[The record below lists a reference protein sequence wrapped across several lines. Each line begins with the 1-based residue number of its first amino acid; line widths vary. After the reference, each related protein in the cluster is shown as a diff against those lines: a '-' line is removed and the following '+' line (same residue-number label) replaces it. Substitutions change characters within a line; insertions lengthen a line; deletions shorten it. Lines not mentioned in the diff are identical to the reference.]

1 MHTTIGLI
9 RHGETDWNA
18 QRRIQ
23 GRTDI
28 PLNDRGRAQARV
40 AAERLMNTDWQR
52 IYTSPLQR
60 AADTASIVAEV
71 LGLPAP
77 GVLDDVAERSFG
89 EIEGLTYA
97 ERTARFAE
105 DTAVPGLE
113 TRADVVARSLPAL
126 SLLAAAHPGQNL
138 LVVTHGGVIGS
149 LIRHV
154 TDFRLPNPADTIPN
168 GSTNV
173 FTVDEVGAWALQ
185 QYEGAPGDA
194 AARPIP

>member
-28 PLNDRGRAQARV
+28 PLNDRGRAQARA
-40 AAERLMNTDWQR
+40 AAEQLLHQGWHRV
-52 IYTSPLQR
+52 YTSPLQR
-60 AADTASIVAEV
+60 AADTAAIVARV
-71 LGLPAP
+71 LGLPDPA
-77 GVLDDVAERSFG
+77 VVDDVAERSFG

-105 DTAVPGLE
+105 GSPVPGLE
-113 TRADVVARSLPAL
+113 TRADVVARSQPAL
-126 SLLAAAHPGQNL
+126 ALLAAAHPGQRL

-154 TDFRLPNPADTIPN
+154 TDYRLPNPTDTIPN

-173 FTVDEVGAWALQ
+173 FAIDETGAWQLQ
-185 QYEGAPGDA
+185 RYEGAPGDA